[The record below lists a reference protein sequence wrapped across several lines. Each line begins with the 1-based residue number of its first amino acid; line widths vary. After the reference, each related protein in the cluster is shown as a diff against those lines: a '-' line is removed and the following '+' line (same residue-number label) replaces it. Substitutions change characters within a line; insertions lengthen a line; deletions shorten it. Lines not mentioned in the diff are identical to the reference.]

1 MSTRQKL
8 IMILPLALILS
19 FIVGCRDKEAMAE
32 LEAFKAQAAV
42 EEQNEALYRG
52 IIEEIN
58 KGNSEYFN
66 EFYSPESLYYFPSN
80 NPKPLSR
87 EESHEF
93 VKGFFQAFPD
103 LNFSI
108 EELHAVEDRVI
119 ARLILRGTQER
130 DYGGIPA
137 TGNKFEIS
145 STFIV
150 CIENGKVVEERE
162 DFDQLG
168 FWKQLGMELKPKEE
182 R

>member
-1 MSTRQKL
+1 MKKL
-8 IMILPLALILS
+8 YMILPLVLMLC
-19 FIVGCRDKEAMAE
+19 FVYGCQDRAAMAE
-32 LEAFKAQAAV
+32 LEEFKAQATV

-66 EFYSPESLYYFPSN
+66 EFYSPDSLYYMVSN
-80 NPKPLSR
+80 SPKPLSR
-87 EESHEF
+87 KEYQGF
-93 VKGFFQAFPD
+93 VKGFFKSFPD

-119 ARLILRGTQER
+119 ARLILRGTHEGDWR
-130 DYGGIPA
+130 GIPA
-137 TGNKFEIS
+137 TGNKFEMS

-150 CIENGKVVEERE
+150 RIENGKVMEERE

-168 FWKQLGMELKPKEE
+168 FWQQLGWELKPKEE
-182 R
+182 

>member
-1 MSTRQKL
+1 MKRLLS
-8 IMILPLALILS
+8 ILTLALILC
-19 FIVGCRDKEAMAE
+19 FIIGCQNKEAMAE
-32 LEAFKAQAAV
+32 LEEFRAQA
-42 EEQNEALYRG
+42 EIEKQNEALYRG

-66 EFYSPESLYYFPSN
+66 EFYSPDSLYYFPSN

-87 EESHEF
+87 EESQEF

-119 ARLILRGTQER
+119 ARLILRGTQEG

-150 CIENGKVVEERE
+150 RIENGKVVEERE

-168 FWKQLGMELKPKEE
+168 FWKQLGMELKPKEGE
-182 R
+182 K

>member
-1 MSTRQKL
+1 MKNL
-8 IMILPLALILS
+8 CMILPLALILC
-19 FIVGCRDKEAMAE
+19 FMVGCQDKEAMAE
-32 LEAFKAQAAV
+32 LEEFKAQAAV

-66 EFYSPESLYYFPSN
+66 EFYSPDSLYYFPSN

-87 EESHEF
+87 EESQEF
-93 VKGFFQAFPD
+93 VKGFFKSFPD

-108 EELHAVEDRVI
+108 EELYAVDDRVI
-119 ARLILRGTQER
+119 VRYILRGTHKGEYR
-130 DYGGIPA
+130 GIPA
-137 TGNKFEIS
+137 TGKKFEIS

-150 CIENGKVVEERE
+150 RIENGKVVEERE

-168 FWKQLGMELKPKEE
+168 FLQQLGMELKPKEE
-182 R
+182 E